1 MVATG
6 ASHTIALKYDGTV
19 WTWGNN
25 TNGQLGNN
33 STENSSNPVQVKSA
47 DGNGYLTNI
56 IEISA
61 GSDHNM
67 ALSKDGTVF
76 TWGSNAYGQ
85 LGNGSSVN
93 SMLPVQ
99 VKSADG
105 NSFLADIVQISAG
118 YVHSMALKKD
128 GTVLAWGRNDGGQLG
143 NNNTSNKSLPVQVKG
158 GASGS
163 EYLTDVVQVTAGNWH
178 SMALKA
184 NGTVYAWGWG
194 QYGQLG
200 NGYTTNSDDT
210 DKYSGEKIYS
220 APVQVLNGA
229 QTSET
234 GYLKEVVQIDAMG
247 GTGRGEKNRFGTSLA
262 VTESKEVYGWGNS
275 LYGALG
281 VKSSIVS
288 KPVRVGTDI
297 SNAVQVAGGGKSG
310 SDDWHVNSIGNT
322 GYTYILKEDG
332 TVSSLGYNVNG
343 ELGNGAK
350 VSTSA
355 VQEVS
360 NL

>member
-33 STENSSNPVQVKSA
+33 STENSSSPVQVKSA

-105 NSFLADIVQISAG
+105 NSFLTDVVQISAG

-128 GTVLAWGRNDGGQLG
+128 GTVWTWGRNDGGQLG

-210 DKYSGEKIYS
+210 LTGFETIDDFTPN
-220 APVQVLNGA
+220 APYKLFPQP
-229 QTSET
+229 
-234 GYLKEVVQIDAMG
+234 Y
-247 GTGRGEKNRFGTSLA
+247 TSLLS
-262 VTESKEVYGWGNS
+262 VTARLVPNLFFSPRPVPPIASICTTSFRYPVS
-275 LYGALG
+275 LVCAPFRTCTGA
-281 VKSSIVS
+281 
-288 KPVRVGTDI
+288 
-297 SNAVQVAGGGKSG
+297 
-310 SDDWHVNSIGNT
+310 
-322 GYTYILKEDG
+322 E
-332 TVSSLGYNVNG
+332 
-343 ELGNGAK
+343 
-350 VSTSA
+350 
-355 VQEVS
+355 
-360 NL
+360 